1 MKAFYHLDEVEAGVD
16 EVARGCLAGPV
27 YTAAVV
33 WPKEIDP
40 TDQNIIVK
48 DSKTLSRRKRLI
60 LKDYIEENAID
71 FSVSSVDNHIIDD
84 INILNATFKSMHTS
98 LDTLNLDIDHILVDG
113 PRFKPYQNRHNEIIP
128 YTCIVGGDAK
138 YVPIAAAS
146 ILAKVNHDLYIET
159 LCDEN
164 PELEIYDWK
173 NNMCYGTQ
181 KHIDAIKQNGISKYH
196 RQTFGVCKEYEIKI

>member
-1 MKAFYHLDEVEAGVD
+1 MKAYYYKEDIEVGID

-27 YTAAVV
+27 YTSAVV

-48 DSKTLSRRKRLI
+48 DSKTLSKRKRLI

-71 FSVSSVDNHIIDD
+71 FSVTFEDNKTIDE
-84 INILNATFKSMHTS
+84 INILNATFKSMHNS
-98 LDTLNLDIDHILVDG
+98 LDQLNMDVEHILVDG
-113 PRFKPYQNRHNEIIP
+113 NRFKKYTNSKNEVIP
-128 YTCIVGGDAK
+128 HTCITSGDAK
-138 YVPIAAAS
+138 YVPIACAS
-146 ILAKVNHDLYIET
+146 ILAKVNHDLYIEK

-164 PELEIYDWK
+164 PELYVYDWK

-181 KHIDAIKQNGISKYH
+181 THIEAIQKHGISKYH
-196 RQTFGVCKEYEIKI
+196 RKTFGICKNYL